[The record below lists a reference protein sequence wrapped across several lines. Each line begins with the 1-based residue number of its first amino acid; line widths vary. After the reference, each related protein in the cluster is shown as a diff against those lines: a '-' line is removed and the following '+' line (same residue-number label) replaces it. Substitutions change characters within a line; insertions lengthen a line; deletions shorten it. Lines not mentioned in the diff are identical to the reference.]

1 MERLVAD
8 HQDEIAALC
17 RRFRVRR
24 LELFGSA
31 ATGSFDPASSD
42 VDFLVEFAELRPGEW
57 ADAYFGLKER
67 LEALRGRPVDLVMPS
82 AVTNPYLLRAIE
94 AGRTQPYAAW
104 EPEVPLRHSR
114 SRAMGY
120 TSMRK
125 ADSGR
130 CRQY

>member
-42 VDFLVEFAELRPGEW
+42 VDFTVEFAELRPGEW

-67 LEALRGRPVDLVMPS
+67 LEALLGRPVDLVMPS

-94 AGRTQPYAAW
+94 ASRTQLYAA
-104 EPEVPLRHSR
+104 
-114 SRAMGY
+114 
-120 TSMRK
+120 
-125 ADSGR
+125 
-130 CRQY
+130 